1 VEGAYAKL
9 TAVRGLARPLGVL
22 RSAAVV
28 AAGVLVINA
37 CGTAHTTTTLD
48 NPVAVVPRIAPPPV
62 PATNAPVLRTPVAP
76 TTSLPLHIP
85 IAIPDDSYADEP
97 IVHYGSIEIPKIGLT
112 HQLFEGVTLNNIDL
126 GPSHWTGTADPGQPG
141 NAVFAGH
148 RVTHDHPFRRLDE
161 LAPGDQVV
169 FHVSGVRSVYRVTG
183 SLIVG
188 PDDTWI
194 ADQTAAP
201 TATLYACH
209 PPGSATQRI
218 VVRLALVSSGRET

>member
-9 TAVRGLARPLGVL
+9 TAVRGPARRLAVL
-22 RSAAVV
+22 RAAAVV

-37 CGTAHTTTTLD
+37 CGTVHAPTTLD
-48 NPVAVVPRIAPPPV
+48 NPVAVAPRLGAPPV
-62 PATNAPVLRTPVAP
+62 PATNSPVLQAPVVP
-76 TTSLPLHIP
+76 TTIPLHIP
-85 IAIPDDSYADEP
+85 VAIPDDSYADEP

-126 GPSHWTGTADPGQPG
+126 GPSHWTGTAAPGQPG

-169 FHVSGVRSVYRVTG
+169 FHVAGVRSVYRVTS
-183 SLIVG
+183 SLVVG

-218 VVRLALVSSGRET
+218 VVRLALASSGPDA